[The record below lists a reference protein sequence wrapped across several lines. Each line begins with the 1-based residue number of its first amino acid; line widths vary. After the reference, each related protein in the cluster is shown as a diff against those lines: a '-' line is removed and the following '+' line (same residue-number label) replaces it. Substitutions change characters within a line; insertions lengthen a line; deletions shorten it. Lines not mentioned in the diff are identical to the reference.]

1 MSGET
6 IIEPSRSTPV
16 YGEFDVVVV
25 GGGPAGIMAASAAAR
40 AGCSTLLIERYGFLG
55 GAGTAGGLSTFCG
68 LHARTYGADVR
79 VIRGLADELLDRLA
93 KLDGLNAPH
102 LTIADGIAA
111 QAFDISAYK
120 IAADE
125 LVTGSG
131 ARILFHAMAVG
142 AVMRTTTE
150 IDAVLIESKSGRQ
163 AVRGRFFI
171 DASGDGDL
179 AAWAGVPWEKAPPVD
194 GMMYPSLMFRIN
206 GVDVERAGP
215 APWRTVE
222 RLMDEAERA
231 GTHTFPRKKPIV
243 RPQRNPLEWRANLT
257 QLRTADGGA
266 IDGTDVDQ
274 LTLGELTGRQQAL
287 DAFTFIRDRTPGFE
301 DSYIVDIAPQ
311 IGIRETRRIIGA
323 YQLTEDDVLGCADF
337 DDTIGVNGWPVE
349 AHVAGTVEFRWQRDE
364 RGFNQLPFRIIVPP
378 ATANLYVTGRCSSMT
393 HGAQSAARVT
403 GPCFVMGEAAGTAAG
418 LALAG
423 GVVRRRRRRDRTPA
437 PAGGSGR
444 LPGPH
449 RPRANHLEQIAGISF
464 GRATLVRTTPAVSGS
479 GCDSAQAPLQL
490 HARVHPVGDAPRA
503 VDRARA
509 DRGRS
514 GEAED
519 RDRQLHAPSS
529 PPASATW
536 TRSWAR
542 SRRRSPPRAGSRSR
556 SARPRRPT
564 RSPRPERPGST
575 SCPAAT

>member
-1 MSGET
+1 MPDSVA
-6 IIEPSRSTPV
+6 EPARRTPV

-40 AGCSTLLIERYGFLG
+40 NGASTLLIERYGFLG

-68 LHARTYGADVR
+68 LHARTYGQDVR

-93 KLDGLNAPH
+93 KLDGLNQPH

-142 AVMRTTTE
+142 AVMSPGKTAIE
-150 IDAVLIESKSGRQ
+150 AILIESKSGRA

-179 AAWAGVPWEKAPPVD
+179 AAWAGAPWEKAPPAD

-206 GVDVERAGP
+206 AVDVTAAGP

-222 RLMDEAERA
+222 RLMDEAEKA

-257 QLRTADGGA
+257 QLRREDGGA
-266 IDGTDVDQ
+266 IDGTDVDE

-287 DAFTFIRDRTPGFE
+287 DAFTFIRDRTPGFG

-311 IGIRETRRIIGA
+311 IGIRETRRIIGP
-323 YQLTEDDVLGCADF
+323 YQLTEDDVLDCADF

-349 AHVAGTVEFRWQRDE
+349 AHVAGSVEFRWQREE
-364 RGFNQLPFRIIVPP
+364 RGYNHLPFRIILPGKI
-378 ATANLYVTGRCSSMT
+378 ANLYVAGRCASMT
-393 HGAQSAARVT
+393 HGAHAAARVT
-403 GPCFVMGEAAGTAAG
+403 GPCFVMGEAAGTASAM
-418 LALAG
+418 ALAS
-423 GVVRRRRRRDRTPA
+423 GVA
-437 PAGGSGR
+437 
-444 LPGPH
+444 
-449 RPRANHLEQIAGISF
+449 
-464 GRATLVRTTPAVSGS
+464 
-479 GCDSAQAPLQL
+479 
-490 HARVHPVGDAPRA
+490 GDAIDVPLLQRKLELGGTFLG
-503 VDRARA
+503 
-509 DRGRS
+509 RGAP
-514 GEAED
+514 EAI
-519 RDRQLHAPSS
+519 L
-529 PPASATW
+529 
-536 TRSWAR
+536 
-542 SRRRSPPRAGSRSR
+542 
-556 SARPRRPT
+556 
-564 RSPRPERPGST
+564 
-575 SCPAAT
+575 

>member
-1 MSGET
+1 VSGET
-6 IIEPSRSTPV
+6 IIEPSRPTPV

-68 LHARTYGADVR
+68 LHARTYGSDVR
-79 VIRGLADELLDRLA
+79 VIRGLADELLDRLG

-142 AVMRTTTE
+142 AVMRAGAAGVADVADVAGEADVAGRARVVGESGGTGKAGAAGESGGTGKAGVAGE
-150 IDAVLIESKSGRQ
+150 VGVIDAVIIESKSGRQ

-179 AAWAGVPWEKAPPVD
+179 AAWAGVPWEKAPPID

-378 ATANLYVTGRCSSMT
+378 DTGNLYVAGRCASMT

-403 GPCFVMGEAAGTAAG
+403 GPCFVMGEAAGVAAG
-418 LALAG
+418 MALSAGVAG
-423 GVVRRRRRRDRTPA
+423 GQIDVPELQRR
-437 PAGGSGR
+437 
-444 LPGPH
+444 
-449 RPRANHLEQIAGISF
+449 
-464 GRATLVRTTPAVSGS
+464 LVNQGAFLGRTTPE
-479 GCDSAQAPLQL
+479 
-490 HARVHPVGDAPRA
+490 PV
-503 VDRARA
+503 
-509 DRGRS
+509 
-514 GEAED
+514 
-519 RDRQLHAPSS
+519 L
-529 PPASATW
+529 
-536 TRSWAR
+536 
-542 SRRRSPPRAGSRSR
+542 
-556 SARPRRPT
+556 
-564 RSPRPERPGST
+564 
-575 SCPAAT
+575 

>member
-6 IIEPSRSTPV
+6 IIEPSRETPV

-25 GGGPAGIMAASAAAR
+25 GGGPAGIMAAVGRRPGRVLDAADRAVRVPRRRGDGGRAVHVLRAAR
-40 AGCSTLLIERYGFLG
+40 AHLRRGRPGDPR
-55 GAGTAGGLSTFCG
+55 AGRRAARPAG
-68 LHARTYGADVR
+68 
-79 VIRGLADELLDRLA
+79 

-142 AVMRTTTE
+142 VVMKNPEMSGAPAPTSRGSTPGV
-150 IDAVLIESKSGRQ
+150 IDAVIIESKSGRQ

-179 AAWAGVPWEKAPPVD
+179 AAWAGVPWEKAPPID

-206 GVDVERAGP
+206 GVDVDRAGP

-222 RLMDEAERA
+222 RLMEEAEGA

-266 IDGTDVDQ
+266 IDGTDVDE
-274 LTLGELTGRQQAL
+274 LTRGELTGRQQAL
-287 DAFTFIRDRTPGFE
+287 DAFTFIRDRTPGFG

-349 AHVAGTVEFRWQRDE
+349 AHVAGTVEFRWQRNE
-364 RGFNQLPFRIIVPP
+364 RGFNQLPFRIIVPGP
-378 ATANLYVTGRCSSMT
+378 RSTA
-393 HGAQSAARVT
+393 
-403 GPCFVMGEAAGTAAG
+403 
-418 LALAG
+418 
-423 GVVRRRRRRDRTPA
+423 RT
-437 PAGGSGR
+437 
-444 LPGPH
+444 
-449 RPRANHLEQIAGISF
+449 
-464 GRATLVRTTPAVSGS
+464 
-479 GCDSAQAPLQL
+479 C
-490 HARVHPVGDAPRA
+490 
-503 VDRARA
+503 
-509 DRGRS
+509 
-514 GEAED
+514 
-519 RDRQLHAPSS
+519 
-529 PPASATW
+529 TW
-536 TRSWAR
+536 
-542 SRRRSPPRAGSRSR
+542 RAG
-556 SARPRRPT
+556 ARR
-564 RSPRPERPGST
+564 
-575 SCPAAT
+575 

>member
-1 MSGET
+1 MYIPVYTTVHDQPASDEEALLSGET
-6 IIEPSRSTPV
+6 IIEPGRSTPV

-68 LHARTYGADVR
+68 LHARTYGSDVR
-79 VIRGLADELLDRLA
+79 VIRGLADELLDRLG

-142 AVMRTTTE
+142 AVMRAGA
-150 IDAVLIESKSGRQ
+150 IDAVIIESKSGRA

-179 AAWAGVPWEKAPPVD
+179 AAWAGVPWEKAPPID

-266 IDGTDVDQ
+266 IDGTNVDE

-287 DAFTFIRDRTPGFE
+287 DAFSFIRDRTPGFE
-301 DSYIVDIAPQ
+301 DAYIVDIAPQ

-378 ATANLYVTGRCSSMT
+378 ATGNLYVAGRCASMT

-403 GPCFVMGEAAGTAAG
+403 GPCFAMGEAAGVAAAMALAAG
-418 LALAG
+418 VAG
-423 GVVRRRRRRDRTPA
+423 GRIDVPELQRRLEDQGAFLGRTP
-437 PAGGSGR
+437 P
-444 LPGPH
+444 
-449 RPRANHLEQIAGISF
+449 EQV
-464 GRATLVRTTPAVSGS
+464 L
-479 GCDSAQAPLQL
+479 
-490 HARVHPVGDAPRA
+490 
-503 VDRARA
+503 
-509 DRGRS
+509 
-514 GEAED
+514 
-519 RDRQLHAPSS
+519 
-529 PPASATW
+529 
-536 TRSWAR
+536 
-542 SRRRSPPRAGSRSR
+542 
-556 SARPRRPT
+556 
-564 RSPRPERPGST
+564 
-575 SCPAAT
+575 

>member
-1 MSGET
+1 VIT
-6 IIEPSRSTPV
+6 EPSRQTPV

-25 GGGPAGIMAASAAAR
+25 GGGPAGIMAAAAAAR
-40 AGCSTLLIERYGFLG
+40 AGCSALLIERYGFLG

-68 LHARTYGADVR
+68 LHARTYGQDVR
-79 VIRGLADELLDRLA
+79 VIRGLADELLDRLV

-142 AVMRTTTE
+142 AVLAPSGA

-179 AAWAGVPWEKAPPVD
+179 SCWAGVPWEKAPPVD

-206 GVDVERAGP
+206 GVDVAKAGP

-222 RLMDEAERA
+222 RLMEEAEAA

-257 QLRTADGGA
+257 QLRRADGGA
-266 IDGTDVDQ
+266 IDGTDVDE
-274 LTLGELTGRQQAL
+274 LTRGELIGRQQAL
-287 DAFTFIRDRTPGFE
+287 DAFTFIRDRAPGFE

-323 YQLTEDDVLGCADF
+323 YQLTEEDVLGCADF

-349 AHVAGTVEFRWQRDE
+349 SHVAGTVEFRWQRRE
-364 RGFNQLPFRIIVPP
+364 RGFNQLPFRIIVPGHRP
-378 ATANLYVTGRCSSMT
+378 DSGPGGRAVANLYVTGRCASMT

-418 LALAG
+418 MALAAGVAGDAIDVRGLQRRLEDG
-423 GVVRRRRRRDRTPA
+423 GVFLGRGAPEAVR
-437 PAGGSGR
+437 
-444 LPGPH
+444 
-449 RPRANHLEQIAGISF
+449 
-464 GRATLVRTTPAVSGS
+464 
-479 GCDSAQAPLQL
+479 
-490 HARVHPVGDAPRA
+490 
-503 VDRARA
+503 
-509 DRGRS
+509 
-514 GEAED
+514 
-519 RDRQLHAPSS
+519 
-529 PPASATW
+529 
-536 TRSWAR
+536 
-542 SRRRSPPRAGSRSR
+542 
-556 SARPRRPT
+556 
-564 RSPRPERPGST
+564 
-575 SCPAAT
+575 

>member
-1 MSGET
+1 LSAT
-6 IIEPSRSTPV
+6 ITEPGRQTPV

-25 GGGPAGIMAASAAAR
+25 GGGPAGIMAATAAAR
-40 AGCSTLLIERYGFLG
+40 AGQSTLLIERYGFLG

-68 LHARTYGADVR
+68 LHARVRGQDIR

-142 AVMRTTTE
+142 AVMKDEQT
-150 IDAVLIESKSGRQ
+150 IDAVLIESKSGRA

-179 AAWAGVPWEKAPPVD
+179 AAWAGVPYEKAPPID

-206 GVDVERAGP
+206 GVDIGKAGP

-222 RLMDEAERA
+222 RLMDEAEKA

-257 QLRTADGGA
+257 QLRREDGGA
-266 IDGTDVDQ
+266 IDGTNVDE
-274 LTLGELTGRQQAL
+274 LTRGELTGRQQAL
-287 DAFTFIRDRTPGFE
+287 DAFTFIKDRTPGFE
-301 DSYIVDIAPQ
+301 GSYIVDIAPQ
-311 IGIRETRRIIGA
+311 IGIRETRRIVGR
-323 YQLTEDDVLGCADF
+323 YQLTEDEVLGCADF

-349 AHVAGTVEFRWQRDE
+349 SHVAGTVEFRWQRE
-364 RGFNQLPFRIIVPP
+364 PRGFNQLPFRIIVPP
-378 ATANLYVTGRCSSMT
+378 ATANLYVAGRCASMT

-403 GPCFVMGEAAGTAAG
+403 GPCFAMGEAAGTAAG
-418 LALAG
+418 MALGASVNG
-423 GVVRRRRRRDRTPA
+423 
-437 PAGGSGR
+437 
-444 LPGPH
+444 
-449 RPRANHLEQIAGISF
+449 AGIDIAELQRRLENQGVF
-464 GRATLVRTTPAVSGS
+464 LGRT
-479 GCDSAQAPLQL
+479 D
-490 HARVHPVGDAPRA
+490 
-503 VDRARA
+503 
-509 DRGRS
+509 
-514 GEAED
+514 
-519 RDRQLHAPSS
+519 
-529 PPASATW
+529 
-536 TRSWAR
+536 
-542 SRRRSPPRAGSRSR
+542 
-556 SARPRRPT
+556 
-564 RSPRPERPGST
+564 PEHVL
-575 SCPAAT
+575 

>member
-1 MSGET
+1 MNAT
-6 IIEPSRSTPV
+6 ITEPSRDTPV

-79 VIRGLADELLDRLA
+79 VIRGQADELLDRLV

-142 AVMRTTTE
+142 VVMRRPGRNREMSGAGTPGISTDISGFE
-150 IDAVLIESKSGRQ
+150 PGAIDAVLIESKSGRQ

-179 AAWAGVPWEKAPPVD
+179 AYWAGVPWEKAPPIN

-206 GVDVERAGP
+206 AVDVAKAGP

-222 RLMDEAERA
+222 RLMEEAEAA

-257 QLRTADGGA
+257 QLRRADGGA
-266 IDGTDVDQ
+266 IDGTDVDE
-274 LTLGELTGRQQAL
+274 LTRGELTGRQQAL

-301 DSYIVDIAPQ
+301 ESYIVDIAPQ
-311 IGIRETRRIIGA
+311 IGIRETRRIIGP
-323 YQLTEDDVLGCADF
+323 YQLTEEDVLGCADF
-337 DDTIGVNGWPVE
+337 GDTIGVNGWPVE
-349 AHVAGTVEFRWQRDE
+349 AHVAGTVEFRWQWKD
-364 RGFNQLPFRIIVPP
+364 RGFNQLPFRIILPGPRGDGQRVG
-378 ATANLYVTGRCSSMT
+378 NLYVAGRCASMT

-403 GPCFVMGEAAGTAAG
+403 GPCFVMGEAAGTAASM
-418 LALAG
+418 ALSAG
-423 GVVRRRRRRDRTPA
+423 VA
-437 PAGGSGR
+437 
-444 LPGPH
+444 
-449 RPRANHLEQIAGISF
+449 
-464 GRATLVRTTPAVSGS
+464 
-479 GCDSAQAPLQL
+479 
-490 HARVHPVGDAPRA
+490 GDA
-503 VDRARA
+503 VDVPALQERLENQGAYL
-509 DRGRS
+509 GRVAP
-514 GEAED
+514 EAI
-519 RDRQLHAPSS
+519 L
-529 PPASATW
+529 
-536 TRSWAR
+536 
-542 SRRRSPPRAGSRSR
+542 
-556 SARPRRPT
+556 
-564 RSPRPERPGST
+564 
-575 SCPAAT
+575 

>member
-1 MSGET
+1 VSGET

-25 GGGPAGIMAASAAAR
+25 GGGPAGIMAATAAAR

-68 LHARTYGADVR
+68 LHARTHGEDVR

-131 ARILFHAMAVG
+131 ARILFHALAVG
-142 AVMRTTTE
+142 VVMRAGAAGGSVE
-150 IDAVLIESKSGRQ
+150 AVVADRANVAGSVDGPGELVVASMADEPGVAGKAGVGGKAGGIDAVIIESKSGRA

-179 AAWAGVPWEKAPPVD
+179 AAWAGVPWEKAPPID

-206 GVDVERAGP
+206 AVDVSRAGP

-257 QLRTADGGA
+257 QLRTASGGA
-266 IDGTDVDQ
+266 IDGTDVDE
-274 LTLGELTGRQQAL
+274 LTLGELAGRQQAL

-311 IGIRETRRIIGA
+311 IGIRETRRIVGA

-349 AHVAGTVEFRWQRDE
+349 AHVAGNVEFRWQRDP
-364 RGFNQLPFRIIVPP
+364 RGFNQLPFRIIVPGP
-378 ATANLYVTGRCSSMT
+378 GAVGNLYVAGRCASMT

-418 LALAG
+418 MALSDGVAG
-423 GVVRRRRRRDRTPA
+423 AAIDVTELQRR
-437 PAGGSGR
+437 
-444 LPGPH
+444 
-449 RPRANHLEQIAGISF
+449 LE
-464 GRATLVRTTPAVSGS
+464 
-479 GCDSAQAPLQL
+479 
-490 HARVHPVGDAPRA
+490 
-503 VDRARA
+503 
-509 DRGRS
+509 DRGAYLGRV
-514 GEAED
+514 
-519 RDRQLHAPSS
+519 AP
-529 PPASATW
+529 
-536 TRSWAR
+536 
-542 SRRRSPPRAGSRSR
+542 
-556 SARPRRPT
+556 
-564 RSPRPERPGST
+564 EQVI
-575 SCPAAT
+575 

>member
-1 MSGET
+1 LNAT
-6 IIEPSRSTPV
+6 ITEPSRETPV

-25 GGGPAGIMAASAAAR
+25 GGGPAGIMAAAAAAR
-40 AGCSTLLIERYGFLG
+40 AGCSALLIERYGFLG

-68 LHARTYGADVR
+68 LHARTYGEDVR
-79 VIRGLADELLDRLA
+79 VIRGLADELLDRLV

-142 AVMRTTTE
+142 VVMSPSA
-150 IDAVLIESKSGRQ
+150 IDAVIIESKSGRQ

-179 AAWAGVPWEKAPPVD
+179 AYWAGVPWEKAPPID

-206 GVDVERAGP
+206 GVDVARAGP

-222 RLMDEAERA
+222 RLMEEAEAA

-257 QLRTADGGA
+257 QLRREDGGA
-266 IDGTDVDQ
+266 IDGTDVDE
-274 LTLGELTGRQQAL
+274 LTRGELIGRQQAL

-311 IGIRETRRIIGA
+311 IGIRETRRIIGP
-323 YQLTEDDVLGCADF
+323 YQLTEEDVLGCADF

-349 AHVAGTVEFRWQRDE
+349 AHVAGTVEFRWQRKE
-364 RGFNQLPFRIIVPP
+364 RGFNQLPFRIILPGARGDGQRV
-378 ATANLYVTGRCSSMT
+378 ANLYVTGRCASMT

-418 LALAG
+418 MALEAGVAGDGIDVPELQRRLA
-423 GVVRRRRRRDRTPA
+423 
-437 PAGGSGR
+437 
-444 LPGPH
+444 
-449 RPRANHLEQIAGISF
+449 EQGAYLG
-464 GRATLVRTTPAVSGS
+464 RTTP
-479 GCDSAQAPLQL
+479 
-490 HARVHPVGDAPRA
+490 
-503 VDRARA
+503 
-509 DRGRS
+509 
-514 GEAED
+514 EAI
-519 RDRQLHAPSS
+519 L
-529 PPASATW
+529 
-536 TRSWAR
+536 
-542 SRRRSPPRAGSRSR
+542 
-556 SARPRRPT
+556 
-564 RSPRPERPGST
+564 
-575 SCPAAT
+575 